1 MTLIGDQTKYGEIK
15 VAEFTIGQWN
25 YGYRIMVQK
34 CIQHKMKKSLL
45 FLKDVLETEKMK
57 FINV

>member
-25 YGYRIMVQK
+25 YGYRIMV
-34 CIQHKMKKSLL
+34 
-45 FLKDVLETEKMK
+45 
-57 FINV
+57 